1 MKTRALFFLLVWT
14 VCSMIACNNSRTADD
29 SVEQAQNVND
39 STALVEVND
48 SDFAVEAADA
58 GLAEI
63 ELGKL
68 ALERA
73 SDPRIKE
80 FAKTMVDEHNKAN
93 DELMTIAAKKN
104 LTLPPVPSAD
114 HAENM
119 RELQEKSGDDFD
131 RQYIDQMVKDH
142 NRVVSMFENAS
153 ENASDP
159 DIRSFAAKT
168 LSTLKDHQ
176 ENAKELRDSLDGEHG
191 LPEPD
196 MKIMP

>member
-1 MKTRALFFLLVWT
+1 MKTQASFLALACMVSGFL
-14 VCSMIACNNSRTADD
+14 ACNNSRTADN
-29 SVEQAQNVND
+29 SVEQAQVVND

-68 ALERA
+68 ALARA
-73 SDPRIKE
+73 SDPRVKE
-80 FAKTMVDEHNKAN
+80 FAKTMVDQHNTAN

-119 RELQEKSGDDFD
+119 RELQNKSGADFD
-131 RQYIDQMVKDH
+131 WEYIDRMVKDH
-142 NRVVSMFENAS
+142 NKVVSMFENAS

-159 DIRSFAAKT
+159 DIRDFAMKT
-168 LSTLKDHQ
+168 LPALKDHQ
-176 ENAKELRDSLDGEHG
+176 ETAKELRDSLDDGQDI
-191 LPEPD
+191 LEPD
-196 MKIMP
+196 MKIVP